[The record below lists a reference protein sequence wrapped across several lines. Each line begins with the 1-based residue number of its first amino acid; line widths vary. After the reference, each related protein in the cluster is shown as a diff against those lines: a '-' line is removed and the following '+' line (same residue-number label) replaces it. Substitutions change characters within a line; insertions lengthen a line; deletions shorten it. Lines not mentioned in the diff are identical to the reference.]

1 MFSDSEQS
9 TLVFTIQKA
18 QNPGISPQIGSDRT
32 RFNVERL
39 RQAMTGSSLFAG
51 ALLLALVR
59 QSSATWQR
67 LEQLERLD
75 GNETCSMEDAS
86 LLNIGTSRAH
96 NGRSGSKCQ
105 YCLCLTPDPVKCGK
119 KMIKDAE
126 KCGKEFIP
134 DEVEC
139 GKKCVTDAIACGS
152 DVVTSVEKCGEETVT
167 SIAECGESVLEMCH
181 TRRRRRFWTDLDITC
196 DFSHVAKTCL
206 RPKTCSV
213 PKSCWKVNTCWV
225 PKSCLLPVTCWL
237 PVNFLDCADQILQEL
252 PEPLQPFWSKYLK
265 GLCSGLSEC
274 AEKVTNGIKSVVEDA
289 WHWME
294 KGFGN
299 DFDGKADKIVG
310 GVDSFKN
317 MVDKLSIKD
326 AVMPVMD
333 ELLEWRRKVENAID
347 KASHGPIKLANMED
361 GRLCPAGLG
370 DKQIFGVFPTDC
382 GLFEDGSIF

>member
-1 MFSDSEQS
+1 
-9 TLVFTIQKA
+9 
-18 QNPGISPQIGSDRT
+18 
-32 RFNVERL
+32 
-39 RQAMTGSSLFAG
+39 MTGSSLFAG

-96 NGRSGSKCQ
+96 NGRNGSKCQ

-139 GKKCVTDAIACGS
+139 GKKWVTDAVACGS
-152 DVVTSVEKCGEETVT
+152 DVVTSAVKCGEETVT

-196 DFSHVAKTCL
+196 DFSHVAKSCL

-213 PKSCWKVNTCWV
+213 PKSCFKVNTCWV

-237 PVNFLDCADQILQEL
+237 PVNFLDCADMILQEL
-252 PEPLQPFWSKYLK
+252 PEPLQPFWSKYVK
-265 GLCSGLSEC
+265 ASCSSLSEC
-274 AEKVTNGIKSVVEDA
+274 AEKVTNGIKSVAEDA

-294 KGFGN
+294 NGFGN
-299 DFDGKADKIVG
+299 EFDDKADKIIG

-326 AVMPVMD
+326 AVMPVMG

-361 GRLCPAGLG
+361 GRLCPPGLG
-370 DKQIFGVFPTDC
+370 DKQIFSVFPTDC
-382 GLFEDGSIF
+382 GLFEDGSMF